1 MLWAAGEPGLVLEL
15 FTRSLFVGQCTVNIE
30 HISRVGLG
38 AVHFVGKRTFR
49 VHVCVEQ
56 FVRTEK
62 GKMPLSCSA
71 VSVWVGTAREF
82 ILRLALGM
90 GEDKL

>member
-1 MLWAAGEPGLVLEL
+1 MVWAARERGLVLEL
-15 FTRSLFVGQCTVNIE
+15 FTRSLFVGWCTVNAE
-30 HISRVGLG
+30 RISRVGLG
-38 AVHFVGKRTFR
+38 AVHFVGKGTFR

-71 VSVWVGTAREF
+71 TSTWVGTAREF
-82 ILRLALGM
+82 ILRLTLGM

>member
-1 MLWAAGEPGLVLEL
+1 MN
-15 FTRSLFVGQCTVNIE
+15 SE
-30 HISRVGLG
+30 HISRVGLR
-38 AVHFVGKRTFR
+38 AVHSVGKGTFR

-62 GKMPLSCSA
+62 GKMPPSCSA
-71 VSVWVGTAREF
+71 MSVWVGTAREF
-82 ILRLALGM
+82 VLRLALRM

>member
-1 MLWAAGEPGLVLEL
+1 M
-15 FTRSLFVGQCTVNIE
+15 
-30 HISRVGLG
+30 
-38 AVHFVGKRTFR
+38 
-49 VHVCVEQ
+49 EQ

-71 VSVWVGTAREF
+71 VSMWVGTAREF